1 MRAFHIEDCEKIGGR
16 VDPERGC
23 VLDSISYGEP
33 SWLYGE
39 TKPRAGWLPLDV
51 LKKFWLSDFA
61 RSSVDREQAMR
72 ELKQLG
78 VKEVEGSIYLP
89 LESGRYSQLY
99 GHKSI
104 IFVPIIQEHNSDRF
118 VKFQPVAMRV
128 LVPLD
133 VKLTL
138 KEGTEIHG

>member
-1 MRAFHIEDCEKIGGR
+1 MDGFVIENCEKIGGR

-23 VLDSISYGEP
+23 VLDPISYGEP

-39 TKPRAGWLPLDV
+39 TKSRAGWLPVDV
-51 LKKFWLSDFA
+51 LKKFWLSNFA

-72 ELKQLG
+72 QLKDLG
-78 VKEVEGSIYLP
+78 IKEVDGSIHLP

-99 GHKSI
+99 SHKSVT
-104 IFVPIIQEHNSDRF
+104 FVPITHERDSDRF
-118 VKFQPVAMRV
+118 MTFRPVAMRV

-133 VKLTL
+133 VILTV
-138 KEGTEIHG
+138 KERGTT